1 MEYDELK
8 SMWEKYDGKLDNLEK
23 LNKKLLIETLQ
34 KKPLRK
40 LFLLKYKSIYS
51 IILFP
56 IALTVLLY
64 PHFRFENIDWVFVI
78 GCIFTISVLVYSI
91 YINLKTF
98 RAFSDLDLGKDSAI
112 ETAKKSNKIK
122 SVFNTRYR
130 NALITLPLLYSGIV
144 LIAWNG
150 ITFNTLTITFMVA
163 LFILLFLYNLKVSGF
178 HKKMIDKFEKDI
190 LELKEYTK

>member
-1 MEYDELK
+1 MEYEELK
-8 SMWEKYDGKLDNLEK
+8 SMWEKYDDKLDNLEK

-34 KKPLRK
+34 KKPRRK
-40 LFLLKYKSIYS
+40 LFLLKYKSIFS
-51 IILFP
+51 IILYP

-78 GCIFTISVLVYSI
+78 GCIFTISVLSYLI
-91 YINLKTF
+91 FINLKTF
-98 RAFSDLDLGKDSAI
+98 IAFNALDIGKDSAI

-130 NALITLPLLYSGIV
+130 SAIVILPLLYSGII
-144 LIAWNG
+144 LIVWNS
-150 ITFNTLTITFMVA
+150 IAFNTLTITFIVA
-163 LFILLFLYNLKVSGF
+163 LLILLFIYNLKGSVF

-190 LELKEYTK
+190 LELNEYVK